1 MCMFREAK
9 PVLVLA
15 CAASL
20 GCSEGKGGTN
30 GMAASGQAGAMLYE
44 QVNDLVTN
52 SCSFVRCHSPTLP
65 PGGGG
70 MVFASGADVRLP
82 LVGVQ
87 SCEYS
92 AMNRVEAGKPEES
105 WVMVKLTA
113 PRDSSYL
120 IQFTPDEP
128 YTPHSECGTN
138 TLPDGTPGFGFG
150 MPATGTF
157 QLDEAS
163 IDVFRRWIAAGAPGP
178 M

>member
-1 MCMFREAK
+1 MVREAHG
-9 PVLVLA
+9 VLVLA
-15 CAASL
+15 CATSF
-20 GCSEGKGGTN
+20 GCSQGN
-30 GMAASGQAGAMLYE
+30 ASANRQAEAGPSGAILYE
-44 QVNDLVTN
+44 QVNGVITG
-52 SCSFVRCHSPTLP
+52 SCSFIRCHDPSLP

-70 MVFASGADVRLP
+70 LLFQSGQDVRIP

-87 SCEYS
+87 SCEYG
-92 AMNRVEAGKPEES
+92 AMNRVQPGKPDES

-120 IQFTPDEP
+120 IQFTPNKP
-128 YTPHSECGTN
+128 YTPQSGCGTN

-157 QLDEAS
+157 QLDDAS
-163 IDVFRRWIAAGAPGP
+163 IEIFRRWIAAGAPGP